1 MSGRR
6 TSVQRGF
13 LSSSSPPP
21 PPALTPSSF
30 SFRRHR
36 GPKLEEF
43 LSRYSNPKYIQL
55 GSALKFTKICENEA
69 QVYPRMAP
77 TCEWDTAAPH
87 VVLSEAGGEILQCGR
102 CTGEGELLEPW
113 EEALG
118 RNQPV
123 CYNKESDLNP
133 FFIAYGRRKN

>member
-1 MSGRR
+1 M
-6 TSVQRGF
+6 QRGF
-13 LSSSSPPP
+13 LSSSSPP